1 MRILL
6 VTPMPPDRDAPSA
19 IQALLMAQLR
29 GLSARNE
36 VSLVCVAGPDEAQIA
51 SVDRLREE
59 GFDVHPAIRRRGDLR
74 RGWRRRAQLARGW
87 LGTGRPWRTV
97 WFADEHAQTLIDRL
111 VRERSFDVVAAE
123 DDAMAA
129 FRYPRE
135 VPAVLTVH
143 EMGRSAPVAAS
154 GRLRR
159 TRDLLATVDHRRWP
173 AYQRSA
179 CSGFER
185 IVVFTED
192 DARLVADLDPGFAER
207 VRIAPFGVELPELAP
222 AGVEEPDT
230 MMFAG
235 NYSHPPNVDAA
246 VWIAEGILPRV
257 RERRPH
263 ARLWLAGAFAPPRVL
278 ALGALEGVEM
288 LGTPPSLDPVLART
302 ALVLAPLRVGGGMRM
317 KVLHAMAAG
326 RAVLTTPVGAA
337 GLGFDGAPPL
347 AIAADT
353 AELADAAVALLSDD
367 ARRAELANSART
379 YVERHH
385 SPEAMARR
393 MEAVYAEAIA
403 VTADRHS
410 PGT

>member
-19 IQALLMAQLR
+19 IQALLMAHLR
-29 GLSARNE
+29 GLGARNE
-36 VSLVCVAGPDEAQIA
+36 VTVVCVAGPDEAQIA
-51 SVDRLREE
+51 SVERLREE
-59 GFDVHPAIRRRGDLR
+59 GFDVYAAIRRRGNLR
-74 RGWRRRAQLARGW
+74 RGWRRRAQLAGGW
-87 LGTGRPWRTV
+87 LGSRRPWRTV
-97 WFADEHAQTLIDRL
+97 WFADAQVQPLIDRL
-111 VRERSFDVVAAE
+111 SRERSFDVVDVQ

-129 FRYPRE
+129 FRYPRG

-143 EMGRSAPVAAS
+143 EMGRSQPVAAS

-159 TRDLLATVDHRRWP
+159 ARDLLATIDHRRWP

-185 IVVFTED
+185 IIVFTED
-192 DARLVADLDPGFAER
+192 DARRVAELDPRFSEAVR
-207 VRIAPFGVELPELAP
+207 VGPFGVELPAPAP

-246 VWIAEGILPRV
+246 VWIAEEILPRV
-257 RERRPH
+257 RARRPH
-263 ARLWLAGAFAPPRVL
+263 ARLWLAGAFAPPSVQ
-278 ALGALEGVEM
+278 ALGALDGVEM
-288 LGTPPSLDPVLART
+288 LGTPPSLDPLLART

-337 GLGFDGAPPL
+337 GLGFDVAPPL
-347 AIAADT
+347 AIAANT
-353 AELADAAVALLSDD
+353 AELADEAVALLSDD
-367 ARRAELANSART
+367 ARRAELARSARA

-393 MEAVYAEAIA
+393 TEAVYAEAIA
-403 VTADRHS
+403 VTAQRRRPAS
-410 PGT
+410 